1 MVDMRWMY
9 LENRLCEEYLSGIKA
24 FIAATEADKLDRR
37 MSAICCPCIDCE
49 NARKFPSSLHVQA
62 HLIIRGFMSDYLCW
76 NQHREEGVN
85 DRDLQCG
92 LMGEEISA
100 GQQTACL
107 DGDERLPDNPTYQD
121 DEADCGNQTA

>member
-1 MVDMRWMY
+1 MY

-24 FIAATEADKLDRR
+24 FIAATEADKLDQR

-76 NQHREEGVN
+76 NQHGEEGVN
-85 DRDLQCG
+85 DRDLQCS
-92 LMGEEISA
+92 LMGE
-100 GQQTACL
+100 
-107 DGDERLPDNPTYQD
+107 
-121 DEADCGNQTA
+121 